1 MSLERALS
9 SALEGRVALVGIG
22 NRLRGDDGVGSAL
35 AGVLIKAGVP
45 RVFDGQDLPDAMV
58 ADVAASS
65 PDTVLLVD
73 AVDLGAE
80 PGSVALLGRG
90 QTMSYLPTTHR
101 IPADLLMEVLET
113 ETGARCMLLGV
124 QPAATEFGRSMSPEV
139 AAALDL
145 LAGLLIGVLG
155 ADRSPGAA
163 CPSEDS

>member
-9 SALEGRVALVGIG
+9 SALEGRVVVVGIG

-35 AGVLIKAGVP
+35 AGVLIEAGVP

-58 ADVAASS
+58 ADVAATS

-73 AVDLGAE
+73 AVDLGSE

-101 IPADLLMEVLET
+101 IPADLLMEVLEQA
-113 ETGARCMLLGV
+113 TGARCLLLGV
-124 QPAATEFGRSMSPEV
+124 QPAATEFGRSMSSEV

-145 LAGLLIGVLG
+145 LAGLLVGVLG
-155 ADRSPGAA
+155 PERSPGAA
-163 CPSEDS
+163 YPSEES